1 MLKETVQK
9 MKVNYKPT
17 IKDWLQLA
25 AMVGCV
31 LVVCIIETL

>member
-1 MLKETVQK
+1 MLKETMK
-9 MKVNYKPT
+9 NMKVDYKPT
-17 IKDWLQLA
+17 IKDWLQLV